1 MLSIRTQLIVPYSC
15 KFAIVPL
22 FLSRYIY
29 RLWPSRCTINAKGIK
44 KVRWSWKKYEDLG
57 LYCKKKTLKKDLFS
71 KWLCSSVMKMSTLWW
86 ERRTGCVLYHR
97 FWMLWKNKR
106 LQCKAK
112 THISERP
119 YFYKKTVSVSL
130 FSPCGLLLVK
140 IMILLN
146 NDDNY
151 TLEQK
156 NTYKRVFLLLLYF
169 RAMHTKSPK
178 CRVVRER
185 WLNT

>member
-22 FLSRYIY
+22 FLSQYIY
-29 RLWPSRCTINAKGIK
+29 QLWPSCCKIMQKGSK
-44 KVRWSWKKYEDLG
+44 KWDKDEKKWGLG
-57 LYCKKKTLKKDLFS
+57 VVLQKKDLFS
-71 KWLCSSVMKMSTLWW
+71 KWLCSSMMKMLIMCWKM
-86 ERRTGCVLYHR
+86 RTGCVLYHR
-97 FWMLWKNKR
+97 FWMLWKKKNKR

-140 IMILLN
+140 IMIILN
-146 NDDNY
+146 NNNY
-151 TLEQK
+151 TLKQ
-156 NTYKRVFLLLLYF
+156 NI
-169 RAMHTKSPK
+169 HTKGFFCCFCTLELCTPNRQNVK
-178 CRVVRER
+178 
-185 WLNT
+185 